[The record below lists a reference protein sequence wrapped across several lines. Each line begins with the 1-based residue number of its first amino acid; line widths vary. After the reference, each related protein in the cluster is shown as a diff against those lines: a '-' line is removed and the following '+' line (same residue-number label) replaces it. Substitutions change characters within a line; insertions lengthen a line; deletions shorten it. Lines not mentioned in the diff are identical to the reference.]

1 MKFWTSEHTF
11 SHPWEKVVQAAWR
24 KYPNPMNPSV
34 TAIDVLDRRIDD
46 QGVMHTQRLLS
57 SGTNRWGI
65 PQWVQSIVGSP
76 NVMYA
81 NEHSSVDPRRQTMVL
96 KSRNIT
102 FCNFIAVD
110 EQLVYSIHPEN
121 PRYTLLRQEAV
132 VLVQGVPLGSYMESM
147 LTNTISSNA
156 TKGRLAIEWVIQKI
170 NDEIK
175 DLSTSAVSAF
185 ESTDEFINS
194 TKKSIDDI
202 AHKVSDTAKKSMDD
216 LSSAAKKSLDEFLPT
231 SAPQTPPPM
240 PLPKF

>member
-11 SHPWEKVVQAAWR
+11 SHPWDKVVQAAWR

-34 TAIDVLDRRIDD
+34 TAIDVLDRRIDE

-81 NEHSSVDPRRQTMVL
+81 NEHSSVDPRKQTMVL

-102 FCNFIAVD
+102 FGRFIAVD
-110 EQLVYSIHPEN
+110 EQLVYSPHPEN
-121 PRYTLLRQEAV
+121 PSHTLLRQEAV
-132 VLVQGVPLGSYMESM
+132 VLVQGVPLSSYMESV
-147 LTNTISSNA
+147 LTNSISSNA
-156 TKGRLAIEWVIQKI
+156 TKGRLAIEWVITKI

-175 DLSTSAVSAF
+175 DLSTSAVSAVK
-185 ESTDEFINS
+185 EADEFIHS

-202 AHKVSDTAKKSMDD
+202 AHTARQSMDD

-231 SAPQTPPPM
+231 TAPQTPPPM